1 MNFIKQN
8 NLVFN
13 QSKTLAELIRY
24 DQKVIGDQSTVQ
36 FFSGDFIAG
45 NTNLLNSYI
54 PPESEHQVIWGIRV
68 LSTGA
73 VEDPVYLSTWIE
85 GNANLP
91 SIQNAK
97 LSVTNNSLVVLR
109 DYPLADF
116 IPDLT
121 TKDIGFITL
130 SEPIVWAGNTNL
142 SCTLKTASP
151 NTTFPAD
158 AGMRIELHGIGL
170 I

>member
-85 GNANLP
+85 
-91 SIQNAK
+91 SHC
-97 LSVTNNSLVVLR
+97 LSLLSGQETRTFRVL
-109 DYPLADF
+109 
-116 IPDLT
+116 
-121 TKDIGFITL
+121 
-130 SEPIVWAGNTNL
+130 
-142 SCTLKTASP
+142 
-151 NTTFPAD
+151 
-158 AGMRIELHGIGL
+158 
-170 I
+170 